1 MHTGVFGELAMSSSS
16 RSAGWIT
23 TGDLR
28 MVHERI
34 QRSSRT
40 PEGKPEPEY
49 RVPLTAL
56 KNVIKVRL
64 DGPDDRHTRALSES
78 GGFPPILVHRPTM
91 AILDGVHRFHAARL
105 RGDTHIA
112 VRFCEEPLEKAF
124 VHTVYENVRHG
135 LPLTYTDRTA
145 AARRILTAHPHWS
158 DRYVA
163 RIAGLSPRTVA
174 DLRKGAQPAT
184 GPTHRLGRDGRLR
197 PTDADERRRYAAEI
211 LRSEPDSSLR
221 EVGRLA
227 GISPTTVRDVK
238 RRIENGQQP
247 VPRRS
252 GKTAART
259 AGKGENASPSLQR
272 DLVRGADPADF
283 PALVKRLCSE
293 PSLRHSADGRL
304 LLRLL
309 DLHLAAQRSSARIAS
324 AVPAHQIATVA
335 VVAARCRQIWHDMAA
350 GLESTRRG
358 PDDMAAVKNREPR
371 TEN

>member
-1 MHTGVFGELAMSSSS
+1 MDARKGSARSQEGNTEL
-16 RSAGWIT
+16 
-23 TGDLR
+23 
-28 MVHERI
+28 
-34 QRSSRT
+34 
-40 PEGKPEPEY
+40 EPEY

-64 DGPDDRHTRALSES
+64 DGPDDRHTRALAES
-78 GGFPPILVHRPTM
+78 GEFPPILVHRPTM
-91 AILDGVHRFHAARL
+91 AILDGVHRFHAAHL

-112 VRFCEEPLEKAF
+112 VRFCDEPLEKAF
-124 VHTVYENVRHG
+124 VRTVRENVRHG
-135 LPLTYTDRTA
+135 LPLTFSDRTA
-145 AARRILTAHPHWS
+145 AAGRLLTAHPHWS

-163 RIAGLSPRTVA
+163 GIAGLSRRTVA
-174 DLRKGAQPAT
+174 DLRKGAQQAA

-197 PTDADERRRYAAEI
+197 PTDADERRRRAAEI

-238 RRIENGQQP
+238 RRIENGQEP
-247 VPRRS
+247 IPRRS
-252 GKTAART
+252 AESTART
-259 AGKGENASPSLQR
+259 ARNGENTSPPPR
-272 DLVRGADPADF
+272 HDPVAGAAPADF
-283 PALVKRLCSE
+283 PALVKRLCGE

-335 VVAARCRQIWHDMAA
+335 VVAACCRQIWHDMAT
-350 GLESTRRG
+350 GLDSTRRG
-358 PDDMAAVKNREPR
+358 PDDLAAVKN
-371 TEN
+371 

>member
-1 MHTGVFGELAMSSSS
+1 
-16 RSAGWIT
+16 
-23 TGDLR
+23 

-34 QRSSRT
+34 QRRT
-40 PEGKPEPEY
+40 STRAQKGSAEPEY
-49 RVPLTAL
+49 RVRLAEL
-56 KNVIKVRL
+56 KNVITVRL
-64 DGPDDRHTRALSES
+64 DGPDDRHTRALAES
-78 GGFPPILVHRPTM
+78 GEFPPILVHRPTM
-91 AILDGVHRFHAARL
+91 AILDGVHRFHAAHL

-112 VRFCEEPLEKAF
+112 VRFCDEPLEKAF
-124 VHTVYENVRHG
+124 VRSVRENVRHG
-135 LPLTYTDRTA
+135 LPLKQSDRTA
-145 AARRILTAHPHWS
+145 AAGRILTAHPHWS

-163 RIAGLSPRTVA
+163 KVAGLSPRTVA
-174 DLRKGAQPAT
+174 DLRKGAQQAT

-197 PTDADERRRYAAEI
+197 PTDAEERRRHAAEI
-211 LRSEPDSSLR
+211 LRSEPDFSLR

-238 RRIENGQQP
+238 RRIENGQEPIPQ
-247 VPRRS
+247 RATES
-252 GKTAART
+252 TGRT
-259 AGKGENASPSLQR
+259 AGEDEEAPPSPR
-272 DLVRGADPADF
+272 NDPAVEVDPADF

-358 PDDMAAVKNREPR
+358 LDDMAAAN
-371 TEN
+371 N

>member
-1 MHTGVFGELAMSSSS
+1 
-16 RSAGWIT
+16 
-23 TGDLR
+23 

-34 QRSSRT
+34 QKRIQRSGRT
-40 PEGKPEPEY
+40 PEGHPEPEY
-49 RVPLTAL
+49 RVALTAL
-56 KNVIKVRL
+56 KNIVQVRL
-64 DGPDDRHTRALSES
+64 DGPDDRHTRALAACDE
-78 GGFPPILVHRPTM
+78 FPPILVHRPTM
-91 AILDGVHRFHAARL
+91 AILDGVHRFHAAHL

-112 VRFCEEPLEKAF
+112 VRFCDEPLEKAF
-124 VHTVYENVRHG
+124 VRTVRENVRHG
-135 LPLTYTDRTA
+135 LPLTYADRTA
-145 AARRILTAHPHWS
+145 AAGRILTAHPHWS

-163 RIAGLSPRTVA
+163 GVAGLSPKAVA
-174 DLRKGAQPAT
+174 DLRKGAQQAT

-197 PTDADERRRYAAEI
+197 PTDADERRRRAAEI

-238 RRIENGQQP
+238 RRIENGQEPIPQ
-247 VPRRS
+247 RS
-252 GKTAART
+252 ADTTART
-259 AGKGENASPSLQR
+259 AGEGDTASPSPR
-272 DLVRGADPADF
+272 HDPAAGADPADF

-350 GLESTRRG
+350 GLE
-358 PDDMAAVKNREPR
+358 R
-371 TEN
+371 TEK